1 MSSSAIGIFGGVA
14 SKAGANGLSMAGV
27 AAGPAGLIATA
38 GVGVVSAIVG
48 IVNHHAQAVKT
59 EATGMNYAVP
69 RFITNMQMIFAQLN
83 AGQYGADVASVQ
95 IDSAVQDYYNNVA
108 SILKKSGSCGGSEDN
123 CDQNKSGLDPC
134 NAACSVG
141 CEFIEKTACVAKRL
155 LYTGGTV
162 TIPAFGGVNSALLK
176 QNSFVLN
183 YRAGVGSV
191 NYNTPSAGAPFG
203 GESPTIVGQSGTTIA
218 NTGGVIPYSA
228 ASYAPLTLAAAK
240 QTPFEQALSLV
251 HVNSPQSNTGKIV
264 LFGGGALLL
273 VLIAIAATK

>member
-1 MSSSAIGIFGGVA
+1 MASSAIGIFGGVA
-14 SKAGANGLSMAGV
+14 TKAGANGLSLAGV

-38 GVGVVSAIVG
+38 GVGAVSAIVG
-48 IVNHHAQAVKT
+48 IVNHHSAAVKT

-83 AGQYGADVASVQ
+83 AGQLDPNVALIQ
-95 IDSAVQDYYNNVA
+95 IGSAVSDYYNNVA
-108 SILKKSGSCGGSEDN
+108 SILKKAGPCSGDDN
-123 CDQNKSGLDPC
+123 NCNQDKTGIDPC

-141 CEFIEKTACVAKRL
+141 CQYVEKVACQAKRL
-155 LYTGGTV
+155 LYTGGTI

-176 QNSFVLN
+176 QNSWVLS

-203 GESPTIVGQSGTTIA
+203 GVPQTSIGASGTTIS

-228 ASYAPLTLAAAK
+228 QSTGPLTLAAANASPI
-240 QTPFEQALSLV
+240 QQAIAALT
-251 HVNSPQSNTGKIV
+251 SPQNTTGKYL

-273 VLIAIAATK
+273 VFIAIAASK